1 MENAIFIGLKKPEN
15 GEKCILII
23 DRPIKD
29 HYETRV
35 AVFQG
40 KDADELYKQLTSQ
53 ERKI

>member
-1 MENAIFIGLKKPEN
+1 MENAIFIGLKKSEN
-15 GEKCILII
+15 GEKRVLII

-29 HYETRV
+29 CSETRV